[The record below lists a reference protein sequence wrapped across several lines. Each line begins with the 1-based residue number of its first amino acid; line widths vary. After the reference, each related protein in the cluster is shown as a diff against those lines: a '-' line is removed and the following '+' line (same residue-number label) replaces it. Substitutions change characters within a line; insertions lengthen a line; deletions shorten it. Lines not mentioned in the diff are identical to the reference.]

1 MNKFRT
7 VAVALEGTEDLDL
20 PPSPFVVAERFSINR
35 AISVLALR
43 LFSSEEIAKLAL
55 ATDFTLRDLLGA
67 QERLRDTLWI
77 ELRYAMVEEPAALRL
92 AFPGSKSDPESHENR
107 ALVRKLKRLDL
118 EIARQL
124 AWVVVVVAK
133 SELLDRAIQGTK
145 SGRFSITDIDVVVSR
160 RDRRARESET
170 TRFGYSIGGRQDCS
184 PQDFAGTP
192 VCGSSRTYR

>member
-77 ELRYAMVEEPAALRL
+77 RTAIRSWLRANQPILRSMPFDL
-92 AFPGSKSDPESHENR
+92 APSP
-107 ALVRKLKRLDL
+107 KLGK
-118 EIARQL
+118 
-124 AWVVVVVAK
+124 
-133 SELLDRAIQGTK
+133 
-145 SGRFSITDIDVVVSR
+145 
-160 RDRRARESET
+160 
-170 TRFGYSIGGRQDCS
+170 
-184 PQDFAGTP
+184 
-192 VCGSSRTYR
+192 